1 VFWAKGGKAVSDN
14 ITLPR
19 AAEQVRKA
27 LELALESQFAPDDVE
42 CEHGM
47 HYRDCS
53 NNVCVMRDCKAALA
67 ALDAALAEPR
77 PEPVAWMYVNS
88 EGECEQIEYETPPA
102 GDDSITPLYAAPPEP
117 KPQECWCHKCNSG
130 WLVAHMIVCPTCGN
144 KRCPRA
150 SDHELPCT
158 DSNEPGQPGSVY
170 ALVAPEPDAKRE
182 PATREQVFAAFDL
195 SGAVDFWNYCY
206 IWREAERFHG
216 IKKEDK

>member
-1 VFWAKGGKAVSDN
+1 
-14 ITLPR
+14 
-19 AAEQVRKA
+19 
-27 LELALESQFAPDDVE
+27 
-42 CEHGM
+42 
-47 HYRDCS
+47 
-53 NNVCVMRDCKAALA
+53 MRDCKAALA

-182 PATREQVFAAFDL
+182 PATDEQIIASWPTELPYLPTPHAFYKGFRAA
-195 SGAVDFWNYCY
+195 
-206 IWREAERFHG
+206 EKFHG
-216 IKKEDK
+216 IRGSK